1 MHVAHKVFTE
11 RNEEE
16 DANDATQERCQEDF
30 EEADA
35 DLGIGELRV
44 KDVEGREGEDGTSHN
59 HARAGTDG
67 LDDDIFAKRILALGG
82 RSKTDGDD
90 GDGDSCL
97 KDLSDLEA
105 EIGGGCTEDDCHEQA
120 PDE

>member
-59 HARAGTDG
+59 HT
-67 LDDDIFAKRILALGG
+67 
-82 RSKTDGDD
+82 
-90 GDGDSCL
+90 
-97 KDLSDLEA
+97 
-105 EIGGGCTEDDCHEQA
+105 
-120 PDE
+120 